1 MLHLSENGNILNLT
15 KKVWVSMEYVLAIS
29 IVTFLALA
37 VALFLLV
44 RKLTFN
50 GSSLPLTAEWIDELS
65 IERYRPMMRLL
76 DGADLEFLRSQPG
89 FTPRMATKLRIQ
101 RCQIFRGYLRCLN
114 GDFQRVCAAIKILM
128 LQSRQDRPDLAGLLV
143 QQQMRFACEM
153 GLVYFRLVL
162 YRSGV
167 CGVDVTGLVKNF
179 DLMRLELRSLVPATL
194 TMGA

>member
-128 LQSRQDRPDLAGLLV
+128 VQSRQDRPDLAGLLV

-162 YRSGV
+162 YRWGV
-167 CGVDVTGLVKNF
+167 CGVDVTSLVKNF

>member
-1 MLHLSENGNILNLT
+1 
-15 KKVWVSMEYVLAIS
+15 MEYVLAIS

-37 VALFLLV
+37 IALFLLV
-44 RKLTFN
+44 RKMTFS

-65 IERYRPMMRLL
+65 VERYRPMMRLL
-76 DGADLEFLRSQPG
+76 DGDDLEFLRSQPG
-89 FTPRMATKLRIQ
+89 FTPRMATKLRVQ

-143 QQQMRFACEM
+143 QQQVRFTCGM
-153 GLVYFRLVL
+153 GLVYVRLFL
-162 YRSGV
+162 YRYGLSGV
-167 CGVDVTGLVKNF
+167 EVTSLVKNF
-179 DLMRLELRSLVPATL
+179 DQMRLELRSLVPATL

>member
-1 MLHLSENGNILNLT
+1 MS
-15 KKVWVSMEYVLAIS
+15 VMEYVLAIS

-37 VALFLLV
+37 IALFVLV
-44 RKLTFN
+44 RRMAFN

-76 DGADLEFLRSQPG
+76 DGGDLEFLRSQPG

-143 QQQMRFACEM
+143 QHQVMFACGM
-153 GLVYFRLVL
+153 GMVYSRLFL
-162 YRSGV
+162 YRWGL
-167 CGVDVTGLVKNF
+167 CGVDVSSLVRNF
-179 DLMRLELRSLVPATL
+179 DLMRRELRGLVPAAL
-194 TMGA
+194 GVGA